1 MVSNLMKMNQQVGI
15 FGIFVILFL
24 IKIEEMIDNQ
34 KEMIEV
40 LKNKNEIVE

>member
-1 MVSNLMKMNQQVGI
+1 MNQQAGI

-34 KEMIEV
+34 REMIEV
-40 LKNKNEIVE
+40 LKMKQSSNSKNLIKM